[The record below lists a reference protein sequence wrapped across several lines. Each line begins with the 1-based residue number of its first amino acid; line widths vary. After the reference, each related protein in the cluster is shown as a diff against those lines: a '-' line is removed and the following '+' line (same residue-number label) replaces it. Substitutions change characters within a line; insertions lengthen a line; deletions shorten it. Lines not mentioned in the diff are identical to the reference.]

1 MGASTPSTR
10 SPRSRSERPAR
21 HRSGFTL
28 IELMI
33 ALTVGGLAIS
43 SFYGVARTVN
53 GFSQEQQRLSNL
65 QDQLRHAMA
74 QLKRDVQRAGYLATP
89 NLALPTEGCGNPPM
103 ELTGGNAFNFAGFM
117 RFNANFDTAAAGVD
131 PAALY
136 GANADVGAD
145 RVWLLGNFETS
156 TPYGGVL
163 MDPGNRSIVRLP
175 TRAFYAQRRDFGNWQ
190 GGLPEQLD
198 GASFNNVFRVG
209 RPLAVESRDRKHR
222 HFALLNAVNTA
233 GYSLGAPIA
242 FTLSQ
247 PVPSNC
253 DVTTGSLAPLQ
264 AVEYRV
270 LSAAAAVEEG
280 ATAATAAAR
289 DRALLLDPSETL
301 PQLHR
306 REIDVAAGATRDGLE
321 DRVVLD
327 YVVSFHMSFLANR
340 NAAAEQLDDIN
351 WNFTAG
357 AAAEA
362 LVNNTP
368 ERIRAVRVFL
378 AARSSGQD
386 RDFSAAVGDPLSAF
400 QIDPERP
407 GAARVRALS
416 ADIFVPNIALE
427 TY

>member
-1 MGASTPSTR
+1 MRAASHAARSVRERSTPPR
-10 SPRSRSERPAR
+10 SPA
-21 HRSGFTL
+21 GFTL

-43 SFYGVARTVN
+43 SFYGVAKTVN
-53 GFSQEQQRLSNL
+53 GFSQEQHRLGNL
-65 QDQLRHAMA
+65 QDQLRRAMG

-89 NLALPTEGCGNPPM
+89 NMALPTEGCGNPPM
-103 ELTGGNAFNFAGFM
+103 QLTGGNTFNFAGFM
-117 RFNANFDTAAAGVD
+117 RYDANFNSAAAGID
-131 PAALY
+131 PAGIY
-136 GANADVGAD
+136 GGNGDVGAD

-163 MDPGNRSIVRLP
+163 MDPGNRSVVRLP

-190 GGLPEQLD
+190 VGLPDQLD
-198 GASFNNVFRVG
+198 QASFDNIFPVG

-222 HFALLNAVNTA
+222 HFALLNAVSTA
-233 GYSLGAPIA
+233 GYGVGAPIS

-247 PVPSNC
+247 PVPNNC
-253 DVTTGSLAPLQ
+253 DVTTGSIAPLQ
-264 AVEYRV
+264 AIEYRV
-270 LSAAAAVEEG
+270 LSTAAAIEEG
-280 ATAATAAAR
+280 ATAAAAAAR
-289 DRALLLDPSETL
+289 DGALVMDPSETL

-306 REIDVAAGATRDGLE
+306 REVDVAASATRNGLE

-327 YVVSFHMSFLANR
+327 YVVSFRMSFLSNR
-340 NAAAEQLDDIN
+340 NAAAEQLDDID
-351 WNFTAG
+351 WNFAVG

-368 ERIRAVRVFL
+368 ERIRAVRIFL

-386 RDFSAAVGDPLSAF
+386 RSFSAAIGNPLLAF
-400 QIDPERP
+400 QIDPGRP